1 MILIPPINFDAN
13 EGFATIIMTAM
24 ILLYC
29 MLPKRIPIPIAL
41 LMMIFDSYL
50 GRAIDNILSS
60 TYPYNVY
67 DIMDTPKYDL
77 FDFLLY
83 TIPFPLV
90 GYFYV
95 YFYDKYLFR
104 APFQFMHILVWSIA
118 SVGFEALAVTF
129 SVFQYNGWQLSYSFP
144 VYLLTF
150 GLNTLLY
157 SLAKKHYKN
166 WQPQ

>member
-1 MILIPPINFDAN
+1 MILIPPIHFDAN
-13 EGFATIIMTAM
+13 EGFATIIMIAL

-29 MLPKRIPIPIAL
+29 MLPKRIPLPIAL

-50 GRAIDNILSS
+50 GRVVDNILSS

-67 DIMDTPKYDL
+67 DIMDTPNYDL

-104 APFQFMHILVWSIA
+104 APFQFIHILVWSIA
-118 SVGFEALAVTF
+118 SVGLEALAVTF

-157 SLAKKHYKN
+157 SLAKKNYKN
-166 WQPQ
+166 WHPQ

>member
-1 MILIPPINFDAN
+1 MILIPPIYFDAN
-13 EGFATIIMTAM
+13 EGFATITMMAL

-29 MLPKRIPIPIAL
+29 MLPKRIPLPIAL
-41 LMMIFDSYL
+41 LMMIFNSYL
-50 GRAIDNILSS
+50 GRAVDNILS
-60 TYPYNVY
+60 TDYPYNVY
-67 DIMDTPKYDL
+67 EIMDTPHYDL

-83 TIPFPLV
+83 SIPFPLV

-95 YFYDKYLFR
+95 YFYDKYPLR
-104 APFQFMHILVWSIA
+104 APNQFIHILVWAIA

-129 SVFQYNGWQLSYSFP
+129 SIFQYNGWELSYSFP

-150 GLNTLLY
+150 ALNTILY